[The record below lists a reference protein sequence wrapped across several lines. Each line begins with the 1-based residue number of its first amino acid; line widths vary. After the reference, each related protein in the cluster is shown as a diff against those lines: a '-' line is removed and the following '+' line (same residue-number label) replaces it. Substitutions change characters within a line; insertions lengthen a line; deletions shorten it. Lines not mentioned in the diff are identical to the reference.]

1 MKNSDM
7 VVNVNSV
14 VEVVSKRVGR
24 PATELVIPE
33 SGSFT
38 LTKLS
43 ELNGGVKRVTVR
55 AGLMRALRDGVVTRL
70 ATTVKTGGK
79 GKPAYK
85 YMNTE
90 ALRKLKEKNV
100 DKVEERVSEV
110 VEVA

>member
-1 MKNSDM
+1 
-7 VVNVNSV
+7 
-14 VEVVSKRVGR
+14 
-24 PATELVIPE
+24 
-33 SGSFT
+33 
-38 LTKLS
+38 
-43 ELNGGVKRVTVR
+43 
-55 AGLMRALRDGVVTRL
+55 LRDGVVTRL

-100 DKVEERVSEV
+100 DKVKERVSEV